1 MIFIFILL
9 SFHFRDVLH
18 NFLSFFSLSICN
30 ELDED
35 ILVQIKDRKITK
47 NEFIKRSEYTIRP
60 NYLKGQTNVEKII
73 LNSLIAEKLMA
84 IEIEE
89 SYLSN
94 KYTNNLIE
102 GYKEQL
108 MRESFLENEIYN
120 SIIIDSL
127 EVNNYFNNISNH
139 YNVQFLSIK
148 DSDLSSIVDS
158 LLENGKEFHQICENF
173 LNLKEIP
180 KEK

>member
-1 MIFIFILL
+1 MYSTIF
-9 SFHFRDVLH
+9 
-18 NFLSFFSLSICN
+18 FLFFSLSICN

-60 NYLKGQTNVEKII
+60 NYLKGQNNIEKII

-94 KYTNNLIE
+94 KYTNNFIE
-102 GYKEQL
+102 GYVK
-108 MRESFLENEIYN
+108 
-120 SIIIDSL
+120 
-127 EVNNYFNNISNH
+127 
-139 YNVQFLSIK
+139 
-148 DSDLSSIVDS
+148 SS
-158 LLENGKEFHQICENF
+158 
-173 LNLKEIP
+173 
-180 KEK
+180 